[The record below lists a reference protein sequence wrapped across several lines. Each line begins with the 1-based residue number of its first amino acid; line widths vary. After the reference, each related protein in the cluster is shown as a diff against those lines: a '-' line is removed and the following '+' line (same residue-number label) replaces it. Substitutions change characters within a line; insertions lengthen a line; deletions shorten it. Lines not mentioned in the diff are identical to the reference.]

1 MCTDKGTQKHTHKLN
16 DISDDRALLVGLPH
30 SALLGA
36 CLFESSSTTHAYS
49 ILLLKH
55 RHRTLRGDLGCAFRK
70 TQPLIKV

>member
-1 MCTDKGTQKHTHKLN
+1 MCKDGGTRRKTHKLS
-16 DISDDRALLVGLPH
+16 DISDDKALSVGSPH
-30 SALLGA
+30 SGPLGA

-55 RHRTLRGDLGCAFRK
+55 RHRTFGGDLGCAFRK